1 MFTSIAGLPVSE
13 RLLTFA
19 GQSTQSTSNAVHVLF
34 PKQPAA
40 AARWPIVVELF
51 GAEGGGNSRENLPT
65 TANARCS
72 LDDLPLCS
80 ALTALPLP
88 SAIHPT
94 DSDVRISLIGSII
107 YLFIYLKTDKGPESA
122 TNMYNKFRQIKNGI
136 SDIRDIKRRIMACP
150 LNLG

>member
-1 MFTSIAGLPVSE
+1 MFTSIAGLPVNE

-80 ALTALPLP
+80 ALTALSLP

-94 DSDVRISLIGSII
+94 DNDVRISLIAVKYSRSSQPFFLLPRWSQLLSQLVPRSC
-107 YLFIYLKTDKGPESA
+107 LFGRPRL
-122 TNMYNKFRQIKNGI
+122 
-136 SDIRDIKRRIMACP
+136 
-150 LNLG
+150 